1 MKNSTDRQ
9 APAAET
15 TEPTPLPQKALRRRI
30 IREKVVQAL
39 YAYELSGDS
48 LEHVFD
54 TILPPLA
61 ENKPGLEF
69 AKKLIHEVIQHKD
82 DIEDFIR
89 QKVSHWEFDR
99 IALVDKTLLRMGICE
114 LLYFPDIPPKV
125 TINELIEIAKMFSTE
140 NSGRFINGVLDA
152 ILEDLRKRKT
162 LKKTGRGLID
172 ESTTAD
178 VKQPRA
184 KKPKKP

>member
-1 MKNSTDRQ
+1 MAIYK
-9 APAAET
+9 
-15 TEPTPLPQKALRRRI
+15 RRLV
-30 IREKVVQAL
+30 REKVLQAL
-39 YAYELSGDS
+39 YAYEISREPVTNVMEQVLID
-48 LEHVFD
+48 LRPDKDNF
-54 TILPPLA
+54 
-61 ENKPGLEF
+61 EF